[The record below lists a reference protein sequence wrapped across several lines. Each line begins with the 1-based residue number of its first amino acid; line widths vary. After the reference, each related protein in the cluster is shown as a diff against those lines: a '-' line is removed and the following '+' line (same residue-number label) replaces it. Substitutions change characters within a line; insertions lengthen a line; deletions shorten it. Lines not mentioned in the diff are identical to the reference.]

1 VLHGDDPE
9 GMIRKG
15 CAAVVPRDE
24 REGLMELEWNPL
36 ARGRFGWL
44 AEFPANPERWFQSV
58 ALEKSG
64 QGPTQ
69 SDIDGG
75 FAVGIN

>member
-44 AEFPANPERWFQSV
+44 AELPANPER
-58 ALEKSG
+58 
-64 QGPTQ
+64 
-69 SDIDGG
+69 
-75 FAVGIN
+75 